1 MLGVFAAGMLASCS
15 SEYSST
21 YYPQAKDEKNY
32 RAKYGSFKD
41 QAMDDQ
47 AAILQS
53 HTDAHQGL
61 NLPPDQPT
69 IANDGLGWNSYR

>member
-1 MLGVFAAGMLASCS
+1 MFGALAIGTLSGCA
-15 SEYSST
+15 SST
-21 YYPQAKDEKNY
+21 YYPQAKDEQAY
-32 RAKYGSFKD
+32 RNKHGSFVHD
-41 QAMDDQ
+41 QQADDQ

-69 IANDGLGWNSYR
+69 VANDGLGWSYYR